1 MREGA
6 SSFVDPKNR
15 PVWKW
20 VLALV
25 FVALAG
31 FAVYRVLGSPQK
43 QVQRRGGQRPAVPV
57 QVSPVVRKPITYS
70 FRATADIAPLMEVE
84 LSPKVSG
91 YLERIHVRIGD
102 EVQPGQVIAQ
112 IDPSDFFHKV
122 KEIEAKLAQAKAQ
135 LSELEAGARPE
146 ELREAEEAVKQ
157 AHSRFDNARLQRE
170 RVEALFKRQ
179 VISKKEMD
187 LADMEYNVS
196 QAQLAASEQ
205 RLLLVKEGARREV
218 REASQAKVKEIE
230 ALLAQERIKLGQT
243 SIVAPFRGQISKRYV
258 DVGALVS
265 PSTPL
270 VNLVHTDTVKVIA
283 HVLEKDIPRVR
294 PGMKTKIEAQAFPGE
309 VFEGRI
315 ARVNSALDQ
324 ATRTLQTEIEI
335 PNPDHRL
342 KPGMFVRLEIVLAEK
357 PDALVVPKYAVME
370 EGTARWVFVVTGN
383 QAVRRPV
390 RIGLEQ
396 YPDVEV
402 LEGVTE
408 GERVVVKG
416 QESIRNGLTVRVVEG
431 G

>member
-1 MREGA
+1 VREEA
-6 SSFVDPKNR
+6 SSFVDPKSR
-15 PVWKW
+15 PIWKW
-20 VLALV
+20 AVALV
-25 FVALAG
+25 LIALAG
-31 FAVYRVLGSPQK
+31 LAVYRVLGSPQK
-43 QVQRRGGQRPAVPV
+43 QVQRRGGQRPDVPV
-57 QVSPVVRKPITYS
+57 QVRPVVRKPIAYS
-70 FRATADIAPLMEVE
+70 FRATADIVPLMEVE
-84 LSPKVSG
+84 LFPKVSG
-91 YLERIHVRIGD
+91 YLERINVRIGD
-102 EVQPGQVIAQ
+102 EVRPGQVIAQ

-157 AHSRFDNARLQRE
+157 ARSRFDNARLQRE

-270 VNLVHTDTVKVIA
+270 VTLVHTDTVKVIA
-283 HVLEKDIPRVR
+283 PILEKDIPRVR
-294 PGMKTKIEAQAFPGE
+294 VGMKAKIEAQAFPGE

-324 ATRTLQTEIEI
+324 ATRTLQAEIEI
-335 PNPDHRL
+335 ANPGHRL

-357 PDALVVPKYAVME
+357 PDALVVPKDAVME

-383 QAVRRPV
+383 QAVRRSV
-390 RIGLEQ
+390 RTGLEH
-396 YPDVEV
+396 YPEIEI
-402 LEGVTE
+402 LEGVAE
-408 GERVVVKG
+408 GERVVIKG
-416 QESIRNGLTVRVVEG
+416 QESIRNGLAVRVVEG